1 MSSFK
6 GPYSEHVHSSQ
17 QGNESGKNHQEMV
30 LFGLGI
36 CLLVLS
42 VYALFKIVLWLHRF
56 FLFQIAI
63 LQHWWYGPMRRR
75 RRRKNEEYESE
86 DEEYNEDGQ
95 FDDIDEEEEEVVYV
109 KKKKNGTRNRRKK
122 KVRYEYE

>member
-75 RRRKNEEYESE
+75 RRKNEEYESE